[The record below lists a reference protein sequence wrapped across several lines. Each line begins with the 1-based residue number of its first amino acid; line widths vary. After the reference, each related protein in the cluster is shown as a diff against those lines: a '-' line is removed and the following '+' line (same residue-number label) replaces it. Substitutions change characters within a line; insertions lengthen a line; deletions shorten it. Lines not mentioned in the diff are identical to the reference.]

1 VDYDRAVDTIDNAP
15 VLMNAHNSEPL
26 AYLSVCQGLDG
37 VIHLIS
43 STNHYAFNLAWLKS
57 PTPDAQKMPTARSL
71 PVRRELR
78 HIYDGSKL
86 PSEGRPRWHK
96 LIEGTDEHAAKVEAS
111 GSLKVT
117 GNGQRWSNERIDGFG
132 EADAHMGLAVEV
144 AVQVKTDNQQDRG
157 FDFELFVRGG
167 TLTVNHYFISITPTG
182 VYYLYDKEFIEL
194 AEGLDNSSA
203 MHTYR
208 LAVRDDTAVQIYR
221 DDKLLGVQA
230 ADLVIGWREPAR
242 GSFLEW
248 GGGATQ
254 TEALVD
260 YIGCDLSGPSR
271 PE

>member
-1 VDYDRAVDTIDNAP
+1 
-15 VLMNAHNSEPL
+15 
-26 AYLSVCQGLDG
+26 VCQGLDG

-57 PTPDAQKMPTARSL
+57 PAPHASKAPTAQSL
-71 PVRRELR
+71 PVRKELP

-86 PSEGRPRWHK
+86 PSKTAPRWHA
-96 LIEGTDEHAAKVEAS
+96 LIKGADEQAAKVES
-111 GSLKVT
+111 GGLLKVA

-132 EADAHMGLAVEV
+132 QADAHKGVAVEV
-144 AVQVKTDNQQDRG
+144 AVQVKDSDRQNRG

-167 TLTVNHYFISITPTG
+167 TLTVNHYFVSITPTG
-182 VYYLYDKEFIEL
+182 VYYLYDKKFVEI

-208 LAVRDDTAVQIYR
+208 LAVRGDTAVQIYR
-221 DDKLLGVQA
+221 DGELLGVQL
-230 ADLVIGWREPAR
+230 ADLVIGWSEPAR

-248 GGGATQ
+248 GGGEVQ

-260 YIGCDLSGPSR
+260 YISCDSRGPSQA
-271 PE
+271 E